1 MKLYGI
7 SGLGADKRVFK
18 YLDLNFPLIP
28 IEWISPEKN
37 ESLENYALRLS
48 AVIDTNEKFG
58 LIGVSF
64 GGVIAVE
71 ISKKLNPE
79 ITILISSVEVRKD
92 LRLIY
97 RIMGR
102 SKILRVVPKRLF
114 VPPLSI
120 ANWIFGVKKKPLFK
134 EIFDDID
141 LNFTK
146 WAMNALVNWK
156 NKERLSSPILKI
168 VGTRDKLIP
177 PQHVKNQVLI
187 PKGEHFMIVDRADEI
202 SEIINKK
209 ITSLASPKIE
219 NKPKNQAE
227 LHSAGAI
234 VRHSSPFHQ
243 LKSYRNSEETDQEF
257 RRKWV
262 IPFYM
267 QLKSY
272 KEPRIDQFVQL
283 YHEITDKIILT
294 LPGEFDW
301 RPRYTGAFFA
311 AVKNKKEYTDI
322 IGIHL
327 LKSEVCFAGIEYS
340 NTLGYFNTKKSID
353 YLERYLDYYLKHPE
367 LYFDQYAVIRALK
380 YTDEV
385 NGTTLLSRH
394 MDAWKKFRDDQK
406 QIEIENLRS
415 LQQSDKLD
423 IEVKKKLSEITIDEE
438 VTYEI
443 QTDRLHRWINT
454 IRKII
459 AKSKEV

>member
-18 YLDLNFPLIP
+18 YLNLNSPLIP
-28 IEWISPEKN
+28 IEWITPEKK
-37 ESLENYALRLS
+37 ESIENYAARLS
-48 AVIDTNEKFG
+48 QFIDTTEKFG

-71 ISKKLNPE
+71 ISKTLSPE
-79 ITILISSVEVRKD
+79 ITILISSVETRQD

-102 SKILRVVPKRLF
+102 SGLLKFVPKMFF
-114 VPPLSI
+114 VPPLRI
-120 ANWIFGVKKKPLFK
+120 ANWIFGVKRKQLFK

-146 WAMNALVNWK
+146 WAMNELVNWK

-177 PQHVKNQVLI
+177 PQKVKNQVLI
-187 PKGEHFMIVDRADEI
+187 HKGEHFMIVDRADEI
-202 SEIINKK
+202 SEIINEK
-209 ITSLASPKIE
+209 ITSRALPIT
-219 NKPKNQAE
+219 NDILQNQAE

-234 VRHSSPFHQ
+234 IKHISPFHQ
-243 LKSYRNSEETDQEF
+243 LKSHRNPEETDQEF

-267 QLKSY
+267 NLRRHDGPDIDKFSQLH
-272 KEPRIDQFVQL
+272 
-283 YHEITDKIILT
+283 HEITDEVVLKL
-294 LPGEFDW
+294 LGEFDW

-311 AVKNKKEYTDI
+311 AIKNKKEYTDI

-327 LKSEVCFAGIEYS
+327 LKSEVCVAGIEYS

-385 NGTTLLSRH
+385 NSTNLLSRH
-394 MDAWKKFRDDQK
+394 MEAWKTFRDNQK

-415 LQQSDKLD
+415 LQQSDKFTEADKL
-423 IEVKKKLSEITIDEE
+423 KLSEIRIEEE
-438 VTYEI
+438 VSYEI
-443 QTDRLHRWINT
+443 QTDWLRRRIES
-454 IRKII
+454 IQKII
-459 AKSKEV
+459 SGSKG